1 MDPAESIEEENK
13 PSDTT
18 ASVDAV
24 ADVLV
29 VGAGAAGLVAALKSR
44 ELGASVIIVEANY
57 DIGGHAITSGAAVA
71 LGGGTELQS
80 RYGVTDSKE
89 LLFSDLVDWSV
100 VEPNGMPDYRYND
113 RSLIRAFADY
123 SVLTFGF
130 LVANGVEFSDE
141 PPESAGSS
149 TGNSALRVYPVD
161 FLRLA
166 TPENPV
172 GSRGAGLIRPLEE
185 SARSKGT
192 QFLLNY
198 HMDHII
204 REGQKGNVIGI
215 TASYRPR
222 FLPGSTAPLKSYR
235 AHGNIEITKANVNV
249 RAKKAVIIATGGHS
263 SNVNFRR
270 IFDPRLTSEYQVAGE
285 PYSFQDASGE
295 IAAMTIGASLW
306 GTTNQTLEH
315 GGILSIASSIGC
327 QYGYGNIKWSMASPI
342 FPLVRAIGLEVSDYQ
357 DLILVNQAGKRF
369 YNEVNVG
376 SYPKGNTY
384 MSIDPKCNPPIKY
397 LQGNYFNSS
406 EIRYTSYDYLNAALA
421 PNSASSPPD
430 YCSGPVWAIFDSTS
444 VTREKWTLGYPYTD
458 PDYFFEASSI
468 EELAVSLSRNPHQKI
483 QMNPS
488 DLQST
493 VARYNSFVEIGV
505 DSDFGKPKPLHKVNT
520 PPFYAAWATPIVH
533 DTRAGL
539 RINER
544 CQVIDLFGE
553 VIPRLYCGGESA
565 GGFSLHGL
573 GRATCQGY
581 IAGLNAATESSSA
594 S

>member
-1 MDPAESIEEENK
+1 MDPAETVMERNK
-13 PSDTT
+13 PSEI
-18 ASVDAV
+18 AAGVDAV
-24 ADVLV
+24 ADVV
-29 VGAGAAGLVAALKSR
+29 VIGAGATGLVAALKSR
-44 ELGASVIIVEANY
+44 ELGVSVIIVEANY
-57 DIGGHAITSGAAVA
+57 DVGGHAITSRAAVA
-71 LGGGTELQS
+71 LGGGTALQT
-80 RYGVTDSKE
+80 RYGVIDSKE
-89 LLFSDLVDWSV
+89 LLLSDLVDWSV

-123 SVLTFGF
+123 SVLTFDF

-141 PPESAGSS
+141 PPEDAGSS
-149 TGNSALRVYPVD
+149 TGNSALRVHPLD
-161 FLRLA
+161 FPGIA

-172 GSRGAGLIRPLEE
+172 GSRGAGLIRPLEA
-185 SARSKGT
+185 SARSKGA

-198 HMDHII
+198 HMDQII
-204 REGQKGNVIGI
+204 REGQKGNVVGI
-215 TASYRPR
+215 TASYAPR
-222 FLPGSTAPLKSYR
+222 FLPGSTTPLKSYR
-235 AHGNIEITKANVNV
+235 AHGNIEITKATVNV
-249 RAKKAVIIATGGHS
+249 GAKRAVIIATGGHS

-270 IFDPRLTSEYQVAGE
+270 MFDPRLTPEYQVAGE

-295 IAAMTIGASLW
+295 IAAMAIGASLW
-306 GTTNQTLEH
+306 GAANQTLEH

-327 QYGYGNIKWSMASPI
+327 QYGYGGIGWSTASPI

-369 YNEVNVG
+369 YNEANVG
-376 SYPKGNTY
+376 NYPKGNTY
-384 MSIDPKCNPPIKY
+384 KSIGPKGNPPKEY
-397 LQGNYFNSS
+397 LQGNYLNSS
-406 EIRYTSYDYLNAALA
+406 EIKYTSYDYLNASLA

-430 YCSGPVWAIFDSTS
+430 YSAGPVWAIFDSSS

-468 EELAVSLSRNPHQKI
+468 EELAVSLSRNPYQKI
-483 QMNPS
+483 RMNPS
-488 DLQST
+488 DLQAT
-493 VARYNSFVEIGV
+493 VARYNSFVELGL
-505 DSDFGKPKPLHKVNT
+505 DSDFGKPRPLHKVGN

-544 CQVIDLFGE
+544 CQIMDLFGE

-581 IAGLNAATESSSA
+581 IAGLNAARESSLE
-594 S
+594 

>member
-1 MDPAESIEEENK
+1 MDPAETIVERNK
-13 PSDTT
+13 PSEI
-18 ASVDAV
+18 AAAVDAL
-24 ADVLV
+24 ADVV
-29 VGAGAAGLVAALKSR
+29 VIGAGATGLVAALRSR

-57 DIGGHAITSGAAVA
+57 DVGGHAITSGGAVA
-71 LGGGTELQS
+71 LGGGTALQS

-123 SVLTFGF
+123 SVLTFDF

-141 PPESAGSS
+141 PPENAGHS
-149 TGNSALRVYPVD
+149 TGNSALRVHPID
-161 FLRLA
+161 FPRNA

-172 GSRGAGLIRPLEE
+172 GGRGAGLIRPLEA

-192 QFLLNY
+192 RFLLNY
-198 HMDHII
+198 HMDRII
-204 REGQKGNVIGI
+204 REGQQGNVVGI
-215 TASYRPR
+215 TASYTPR
-222 FLPGSTAPLKSYR
+222 FLPGSTTPLKSYR
-235 AHGNIEITKANVNV
+235 AHGNIEITKATVNLG
-249 RAKKAVIIATGGHS
+249 AKRAVIIATGGHS

-270 IFDPRLTSEYQVAGE
+270 TFDPRLTSEYQVAGE

-295 IAAMTIGASLW
+295 IAAMAIGASLW
-306 GTTNQTLEH
+306 GIANQTLEH
-315 GGILSIASSIGC
+315 GGILSIASMIGC
-327 QYGYGNIKWSMASPI
+327 QYGYSTIRWSTASPI
-342 FPLVRAIGLEVSDYQ
+342 FPLVRATGLEVIDYQ

-376 SYPKGNTY
+376 SYPKGNTHE
-384 MSIDPKCNPPIKY
+384 SIDPKGNPPIKY
-397 LQGNYFNSS
+397 LQGNYLNSS
-406 EIRYTSYDYLNAALA
+406 EIKYASYDYLNASLA

-430 YCSGPVWAIFDSTS
+430 YSAGPVWAIFDSAS

-468 EELAVSLSRNPHQKI
+468 EELAVSLSRNPYQKTR
-483 QMNPS
+483 MKPS
-488 DLQST
+488 DLQTT
-493 VARYNSFVEIGV
+493 VARYNSFVESGV
-505 DSDFGKPKPLHKVNT
+505 DSDFGKPRPLHKVCN
-520 PPFYAAWATPIVH
+520 PPLYAAWATPIVH

-544 CQVIDLFGE
+544 CQVMDLFGE

-565 GGFSLHGL
+565 GGFGLHGL

-581 IAGLNAATESSSA
+581 IAGLNAATESSLA
-594 S
+594 